1 MTTVRADIELVGV
14 ARTFGPL
21 IALEAVDL
29 SVPAGSSVALM
40 GANGAGKTTLLRLIA
55 GLTVPTAGTV
65 RIAGVDRR
73 QASGRLRALLGYV
86 GHESMLYG
94 ELTVRENLTFHADLH
109 ELDHRAVTRAAAR
122 FDVTHVLDRPA
133 RELSRGNTQRAA
145 LARALLHEPAVVL
158 LDEPFTGLDLASSER
173 LAAILA
179 GLHERG
185 HTVLLTVH
193 DAAHATLAERLLILD
208 AGRVVVDAAPGGRA
222 EVEAHL
228 RAAADH
234 RLDHLDDLTGSDTVE
249 VTP

>member
-1 MTTVRADIELVGV
+1 MTTVRADIELAGV

-65 RIAGVDRR
+65 RVAGVDRR

-234 RLDHLDDLTGSDTVE
+234 HLDHLDDLTGSDTVE